1 MPTVV
6 GVRLRFSKT
15 LWFDPA
21 GATPAEGDSVVV
33 QTERGVEFGTVV
45 QAPHEVELS
54 ALPAPLKP
62 LVRVAD
68 ESDLAAAAELAE
80 KERVALPVFRDLVEH
95 YRLDMKPVDVEYL
108 LDGDKVVFYFSA
120 DERVD
125 FRELVKDLASEFHV
139 RIDMRQVGVR
149 DEARAVGGI
158 GHCGQ
163 QLCCV
168 RFGGEFQPVSIRMA
182 KEQDLP
188 LNPLKISGLCGRLM
202 CCLRYE
208 YDAYKDFKSRA
219 PKRGAIVE
227 TPAGM
232 AKVADLNTPRELV
245 RMRLEDGT
253 SVTVGLADMECA
265 KGGTCPCSV
274 KAEAF
279 EAVTQSSAVPTA
291 AEPAPKQPARQP
303 SKPASKPAPRA
314 AEAEPSREGGG
325 RKRRRRKSGAGAS
338 EQGAAGQKQ
347 APKQAPQP
355 QKQQPQAAEGGSPES
370 GDAKPARSARRR
382 RRRRSGGGGNG
393 SAPAAE

>member
-21 GATPAEGDSVVV
+21 GAEPELGDIVIVA
-33 QTERGVEFGTVV
+33 TERGTEFGTVV
-45 QAPHEVELS
+45 QEPHDVAAD

-62 LVRVAD
+62 LLRVATED
-68 ESDLAAAAELAE
+68 DMAKAAELQE
-80 KERVALPVFRDLVEH
+80 KEHTAMLSFRRLVEH
-95 YRLDMKPVDVEYL
+95 YRLDMKPVAVEYL
-108 LDGDKVVFYFSA
+108 LDGDKIVFYFSA

-125 FRELVKDLASEFHV
+125 FRELVKDLASEFHA

-149 DEARAVGGI
+149 DEARSVGGI

-163 QLCCV
+163 RLCCV

-219 PKRGAIVE
+219 PKRGAIVD
-227 TPAGM
+227 TPAGT
-232 AKVADLNTPRELV
+232 AKVAELNTPRETV

-253 SVTVGLADMECA
+253 SVTVGLEDMECGT
-265 KGGTCPCSV
+265 GGGCAFCV
-274 KAEAF
+274 KKEAF
-279 EAVTQSSAVPTA
+279 EAFTQTSPVPVMPEPVAKPVAAPSEQESS
-291 AEPAPKQPARQP
+291 QPP
-303 SKPASKPAPRA
+303 
-314 AEAEPSREGGG
+314 REGSG
-325 RKRRRRKSGAGAS
+325 RKRRRRRSGGGSAAQEQGGGSEQKQTPKQPRQEPKAAESGQAAS
-338 EQGAAGQKQ
+338 E
-347 APKQAPQP
+347 
-355 QKQQPQAAEGGSPES
+355 
-370 GDAKPARSARRR
+370 AKPGRSTRRR
-382 RRRRSGGGGNG
+382 RRRRSGGAGGNT
-393 SAPAAE
+393 SADSGGPSGG